1 MLKEWIKLTT
11 ADCEVIKFANNLNIY
26 PIFKNGRSS
35 LTIYA
40 GHNNLPILKNKE
52 ISVLKNIAIYVR
64 DPIERFVSGVHTF
77 FYLNQLKI
85 NNETLKKID
94 NFEIVDRHFMPQ
106 SFWLL
111 HLYKFYRGNVI
122 LKDVKEV
129 YDLVPLRD
137 GPWTKNPIPWKKL
150 TKQQE
155 EQITAL
161 TYKKFTDIDYHIIN
175 KYMNKEVLLFKIIK
189 EIKNALS

>member
-1 MLKEWIKLTT
+1 MFKKVFKLTT
-11 ADCEVIKFANNLNIY
+11 ADCEVIKFSKELTIY

-40 GHNNLPILKNKE
+40 DCNNLPIVKNKK
-52 ISVLKNIAIYVR
+52 ILNLKDITIYIR
-64 DPIERFVSGVHTF
+64 DPLERFVSGVHTF

-85 NNETLKKID
+85 NNNNLKKID
-94 NFEIVDRHFMPQ
+94 SFEIVDRHFLPQ

-111 HLYKFYRGNVI
+111 HLYKFYRGYVI

-129 YDLVPLRD
+129 YDLVPLRE
-137 GPWTKNPIPWKKL
+137 GPWTKNPIPWVKL

-155 EQITAL
+155 KQIKHL
-161 TYKKFTDIDYHIIN
+161 DYKKFTDVDTQILY
-175 KYMNKEVLLFKIIK
+175 KYMNKKIQLSKIIK
-189 EIKNALS
+189 EIKNAVS